1 MDENEKW
8 LRSHYGND
16 NPFTVP
22 EGYFESLSDS
32 IMSMLPEQQTHV
44 VDMGNNSW
52 KRKIAVAL
60 AVAASVAVIISV
72 SLTVGYRH
80 DTAKLADN
88 IKVGFSEP
96 RADGSSNAI
105 SEQQSAYSDYTVV
118 DEMANYAMLDNVD
131 MYAYVAT
138 NE

>member
-44 VDMGNNSW
+44 VDMGNNFW

-72 SLTVGYRH
+72 SLTVGFQH
-80 DTAKLADN
+80 DAAKL
-88 IKVGFSEP
+88 
-96 RADGSSNAI
+96 ADGSSNAI

>member
-44 VDMGNNSW
+44 VDMGNNFW

-80 DTAKLADN
+80 DTAKLADGGN
-88 IKVGFSEP
+88 
-96 RADGSSNAI
+96 NAI

>member
-44 VDMGNNSW
+44 VDMCNNSW

-80 DTAKLADN
+80 DTAKLADGGN
-88 IKVGFSEP
+88 
-96 RADGSSNAI
+96 NAI

>member
-32 IMSMLPEQQTHV
+32 IMSSLPEQQTHV
-44 VDMGNNSW
+44 VAMGNNSW
-52 KRKIAVAL
+52 KRKIAAAV
-60 AVAASVAVIISV
+60 AVAASVAVVISV
-72 SLTVGYRH
+72 SITG
-80 DTAKLADN
+80 
-88 IKVGFSEP
+88 GFRLGTTQP
-96 RADGSSNAI
+96 ANGGSVDD
-105 SEQQSAYSDYTVV
+105 SEQVSSTEYTVV

>member
-32 IMSMLPEQQTHV
+32 IMSSLPEQQTHV
-44 VDMGNNSW
+44 VAMGNNSW
-52 KRKIAVAL
+52 KRKIAAAV
-60 AVAASVAVIISV
+60 AVAASVAVVISV
-72 SLTVGYRH
+72 SITGGFRLGATQ
-80 DTAKLADN
+80 LAN
-88 IKVGFSEP
+88 G
-96 RADGSSNAI
+96 GSVDD
-105 SEQQSAYSDYTVV
+105 SEQVSSTEYTVV

>member
-44 VDMGNNSW
+44 VDMGNNFW

-80 DTAKLADN
+80 DAAKLAD
-88 IKVGFSEP
+88 
-96 RADGSSNAI
+96 GSNNAI

>member
-44 VDMGNNSW
+44 VDMGNNFW

-80 DTAKLADN
+80 DAAKLADGCN
-88 IKVGFSEP
+88 
-96 RADGSSNAI
+96 NAI

>member
-32 IMSMLPEQQTHV
+32 VMSMLPEQQTHV
-44 VDMGNNSW
+44 VDMGNNFW

-80 DTAKLADN
+80 DTAKLADGGN
-88 IKVGFSEP
+88 
-96 RADGSSNAI
+96 NAI

>member
-32 IMSMLPEQQTHV
+32 VMSMLPEHQTHV

-80 DTAKLADN
+80 DTAKLADGGN
-88 IKVGFSEP
+88 
-96 RADGSSNAI
+96 NAI

>member
-52 KRKIAVAL
+52 RRKIAAAL

-80 DTAKLADN
+80 DAAKL
-88 IKVGFSEP
+88 
-96 RADGSSNAI
+96 ADGSSNAI

>member
-44 VDMGNNSW
+44 VDMGNNFW

-80 DTAKLADN
+80 DAAKLADGGN
-88 IKVGFSEP
+88 
-96 RADGSSNAI
+96 NAI

>member
-60 AVAASVAVIISV
+60 AVAASVAVIISG

-80 DTAKLADN
+80 DAAKL
-88 IKVGFSEP
+88 
-96 RADGSSNAI
+96 ADGSSNAI

>member
-44 VDMGNNSW
+44 VDMGNNFW

-72 SLTVGYRH
+72 SLTVGYQH
-80 DTAKLADN
+80 DAAKL
-88 IKVGFSEP
+88 
-96 RADGSSNAI
+96 ADGSSNAI

>member
-72 SLTVGYRH
+72 SLTVGFQH
-80 DTAKLADN
+80 DAAKLAD
-88 IKVGFSEP
+88 
-96 RADGSSNAI
+96 GSSSKNG
-105 SEQQSAYSDYTVV
+105 YGKCR
-118 DEMANYAMLDNVD
+118 
-131 MYAYVAT
+131 
-138 NE
+138 